1 MRKLVH
7 RSLSGVALLA
17 TGFVLA
23 TSLPARAHPHV
34 FVTTETTVL
43 YENGTIVGLRHNW
56 IFDEL
61 YSANAVEGL
70 DKNKD
75 GKYDREELAELAK
88 ADIEGLHESS
98 YFTSPAL
105 AGERIKLEAARDY
118 WLEYN
123 DGILSLH
130 FTVPFARPVLAEAK
144 GLTFTI
150 SDPDFFIAFE
160 FAKNDPIT
168 FSKGAPGSC
177 KSSIREQEA
186 DQSLADALQRQFGAF
201 AVTSTRTATIECD
214 TP

>member
-1 MRKLVH
+1 MANTRSPRLVGT
-7 RSLSGVALLA
+7 LGVIFVSGVLSA
-17 TGFVLA
+17 
-23 TSLPARAHPHV
+23 PAQAHPHV

-105 AGERIKLEAARDY
+105 AGQRIKLDAARDY
-118 WLEYN
+118 WLEHS

-130 FTVPFARPVLAEAK
+130 FTLPFAGPVLADAK

-150 SDPDFFIAFE
+150 SDPEFFIAFE
-160 FAKNDPIT
+160 FAKADPVR
-168 FSKGAPGSC
+168 FSDGAPQSC
-177 KSSIREQEA
+177 KASIREQEA
-186 DQSLADALQRQFGAF
+186 GQSLADALQRQFGAF
-201 AVTSTRTATIECD
+201 AVTSTRTAVVECD
-214 TP
+214 SP

>member
-1 MRKLVH
+1 MASTRLQRLPGTLGVILFCGA
-7 RSLSGVALLA
+7 LSA
-17 TGFVLA
+17 
-23 TSLPARAHPHV
+23 PAQAHPHV

-43 YENGTIVGLRHNW
+43 YDNGNVVGLRHKW
-56 IFDEL
+56 TFDEL

-105 AGERIKLEAARDY
+105 AGERIKLEAAQDY

-123 DGILSLH
+123 GGILSLH
-130 FTVPFARPVLAEAK
+130 FTTPFARPILAEAK

-150 SDPDFFIAFE
+150 ADPEFFIAFE
-160 FAKNDPIT
+160 FAKNDPVT

-177 KSSIREQEA
+177 KASIREQEA
-186 DQSLADALQRQFGAF
+186 NQSLAESLQRQFGAF
-201 AVTSTRTATIECD
+201 AVTSTTTAVIECD
-214 TP
+214 GR